1 MEKVEGSGQ
10 DVKAL
15 EDKPEIN
22 PADRVYYTAFG
33 MLSSSRQS
41 GMSTNPFVLSEI
53 LVCAELLGMADVLE
67 FVSIIQQLDSNVL
80 EMHDGTTRSSTDS
93 NSRPQQSKSGD

>member
-80 EMHDGTTRSSTDS
+80 GMHDGTRSSTGS